1 MQFHLLSFEGPDLYA
16 RAGGIST
23 RVVGLAEAL
32 AERGLDTH
40 LWFIGDPSASGVEQR
55 GHLTLH
61 RWCQWISAYAPL
73 GVYQQE
79 EAKERDFAASLP
91 PHLMKEI
98 LGPHLAGGG
107 EAVVLAEEWHTAHA
121 AIHLDWL
128 LRQAGLRERAV
139 LVWTANNW
147 FGFERVDWPRLSAA
161 TQIAT
166 VSHYM
171 RRCMDPLGVDPIVI
185 PNGLSAEAFVSP
197 DPGTLEALRRVAGG
211 RTVLAKIARWDPDKS
226 WLASLDVTRM
236 LKQRGARPLLLARG
250 GREAYGEAVLAH
262 ARSRGLVV
270 SHQRMPTPGV
280 AGLLGAVAAG
290 RESDI
295 VVLESHV
302 NAEARGALLRGAD
315 VVLANSRHEPFGLV
329 GLETMALGGIA
340 CTGAT
345 GEEYARAGEN
355 ALVIPGEN
363 PGEFI
368 AQFDALLANAGR
380 VEEMRRAAHCT
391 ARQYTWPRVIG
402 THLLPFVGR
411 FGGFALEARWLE
423 QSVDFARRTR
433 WPSRS
438 ESTDSVGS
446 DAWSSRR
453 SATRASSA
461 GRSTSWASSTS
472 PPMRTTSRTR

>member
-32 AERGLDTH
+32 AERGFDTH
-40 LWFIGDPSASGVEQR
+40 LWFVGDPSARGVEQR
-55 GHLTLH
+55 GNLTLH
-61 RWCQWISAYAPL
+61 RWCQWISSYAPL
-73 GVYQQE
+73 GVYQDE
-79 EAKERDFAASLP
+79 DGKERDFAASLP
-91 PHLMKEI
+91 PYLVKEV
-98 LGPHLAGGG
+98 LGPHLAAGG

-128 LRQAGLRERAV
+128 LRRAGLRERAV
-139 LVWTANNW
+139 MVWTANNW

-161 TQIAT
+161 SQIAT

-171 RRCMDPLGVDPIVI
+171 RRCMLPLGVDPIVI
-185 PNGLSAEAFVSP
+185 PNGLSAEAFVPP
-197 DPGTLEALRRVAGG
+197 DATAFGALRLSAAG
-211 RTVLAKIARWDPDKS
+211 RTLLAKMARWDPDKG
-226 WLASLDVTRM
+226 WLASLEITAM
-236 LKQRGARPLLLARG
+236 LKQRGSRPLLLARG
-250 GREAYGEAVLAH
+250 GSEGHGKTVLAH
-262 ARSRGLVV
+262 ARSCGLAV
-270 SHQRMPTPGV
+270 SHHRASAPGV

-302 NAEARGALLRGAD
+302 DAEARSVLLRGAD

-355 ALVIPGEN
+355 ALVMTGEN
-363 PGEFI
+363 PDEFI
-368 AQFDALLANAGR
+368 AQFDRLIARAGR
-380 VEEMRRAAHCT
+380 VEEMRRAAQCT
-391 ARQYTWPRVIG
+391 ARGHTWPRVIG

-411 FGGFALEARWLE
+411 FGGFALDAPRRE
-423 QSVDFARRTR
+423 QPADFARRKR
-433 WPSRS
+433 WGSKL
-438 ESTDSVGS
+438 ESTDSV
-446 DAWSSRR
+446 
-453 SATRASSA
+453 ASVA
-461 GRSTSWASSTS
+461 
-472 PPMRTTSRTR
+472 